1 MAYRVRLTPR
11 AAGDADAIYRRVTAE
26 APFAGHR
33 WYRKLIGTL
42 QSLDT
47 FPERGQIV
55 EKLSRSKYLVR
66 RILFGRK
73 TNVLGST
80 TASKARPCEFCTS
93 ATARAANPESESGDY
108 ASTST

>member
-11 AAGDADAIYRRVTAE
+11 AAGDADAIYRRVTVE
-26 APFAGHR
+26 APLAGPT
-33 WYRKLIGTL
+33 WYAKLIRTL

-55 EKLSRSKYLVR
+55 RDLSSSQHLVR

-73 TNVLGST
+73 PNVYRIYYNIEGETVRILHIRHG
-80 TASKARPCEFCTS
+80 ARREP
-93 ATARAANPESESGDY
+93 GI
-108 ASTST
+108 

>member
-11 AAGDADAIYRRVTAE
+11 AGDADAIYRRVTIG
-26 APFAGHR
+26 APFAGPR
-33 WYRKLIGTL
+33 WYDKLIAAL

-55 EKLSRSKYLVR
+55 KDLSRSGHLVR

-73 TNVLGST
+73 PNVYRIYYSIRGETVRILHIRHG
-80 TASKARPCEFCTS
+80 ARREPRS
-93 ATARAANPESESGDY
+93 
-108 ASTST
+108 

>member
-1 MAYRVRLTPR
+1 MVYRVRLTPR

-55 EKLSRSKYLVR
+55 EKLSRSEHLVR

-73 TNVLGST
+73 PNVYRIYYSIEGETVRILHIRHG
-80 TASKARPCEFCTS
+80 ARREP
-93 ATARAANPESESGDY
+93 GI
-108 ASTST
+108 

>member
-26 APFAGHR
+26 APLAGPR
-33 WYRKLIGTL
+33 WYAKLIGTL

-55 EKLSRSKYLVR
+55 RDLSRSEHLVR

-73 TNVLGST
+73 PHVYRIYYSIEGDTVLILHIRHG
-80 TASKARPCEFCTS
+80 ARREPGT
-93 ATARAANPESESGDY
+93 Y
-108 ASTST
+108 APTST